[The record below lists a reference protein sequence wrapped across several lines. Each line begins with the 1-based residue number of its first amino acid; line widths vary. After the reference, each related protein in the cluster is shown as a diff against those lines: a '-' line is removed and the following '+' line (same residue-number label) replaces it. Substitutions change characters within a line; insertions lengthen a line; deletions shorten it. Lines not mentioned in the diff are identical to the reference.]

1 MAVPPRGREAR
12 PPPATGGPAAN
23 GPRKASARPP
33 GPPLGIPIEGLYIRG
48 AKPVAYGHTYT
59 VLQ

>member
-1 MAVPPRGREAR
+1 MTRAVARVVVAREIRRGGVMAVSGKQAQGHRDG
-12 PPPATGGPAAN
+12 
-23 GPRKASARPP
+23 
-33 GPPLGIPIEGLYIRG
+33 PLGRPIEGLYIRG